1 MKTTRIYT
9 LLAALLL
16 MGGWRMQAQELI
28 VTGLVSRVDAPY
40 FEQNVCNDR
49 FAIVSESETYYVMID
64 NYWPN
69 PYLEDLVIH
78 YDTIPVG
85 NEIEVMGTILE
96 MEDENG
102 EIFHAINISENLNS
116 TYQQI
121 LGFFDDNEGACFYHY
136 IDLFYGLEEY
146 HITINGELQTTP
158 FVINGRTLAEEKRY
172 LFVGI
177 SGEGVFE
184 LFDALPYDVED
195 VSIDGTLTMEN
206 DLCLSSPC
214 GETHFLSLF
223 DGEEYHYLTQ
233 KRKLQNNY
241 VNEAVF
247 MEGNSVMVGGFEFV
261 RYDLFGN
268 PFKTLEAIKMQSTVE
283 HDIVGGM
290 SDAPMP
296 YINAGPPVPGL
307 DMALHSNGVNYY
319 IMNPH
324 DGDILSG
331 FYVVG
336 NDTIPVTWQQLTATC
351 TPSMLINNYL
361 NPFYRVNIDKVEFEE
376 YEETLQC
383 TLDVASNP
391 FYSGNILVVTTQDN
405 ETYYLKQFIYQ
416 YTTPDHII
424 VGDKTAYVGDSFI
437 ATGMV
442 SNWYHNN
449 EILEKVID
457 ITEISNITGVKEST
471 PTNLLVYPNPTDG
484 IVLIE
489 GVEVAEVQVYSALGQ
504 LVKTVREKNEVD
516 LSGLVEGVYLVRIT
530 DVKGISYTKRITVIR

>member
-1 MKTTRIYT
+1 MNKIRLYT
-9 LLAALLL
+9 LLALLL
-16 MGGWRMQAQELI
+16 MAGGATMQAQEII
-28 VTGLVSRVDAPY
+28 VTGVVSRVDAPY

-49 FAIVSESETYYVMID
+49 FAIVSEGETYYVMVD

-85 NEIEVMGTILE
+85 NEIEVKGTVVE
-96 MEDENG
+96 MEDGNG
-102 EIFHAINISENLNS
+102 EIFQAIDISENLNS

-121 LGFFDDNEGACFYHY
+121 LGFFDNDEGACFYHY

-158 FVINGRTLAEEKRY
+158 FAINGRTLVEEKRY

-184 LFDALPYDVED
+184 LFDALPYEVED
-195 VSIDGTLTMEN
+195 VSISGWLTLEN

-261 RYDLFGN
+261 RHDLFGN
-268 PFKTLEAIKMQSTVE
+268 PFKALEIIEMQSIE
-283 HDIVGGM
+283 SHPLIGGM
-290 SDAPMP
+290 GTAGIPW
-296 YINAGPPVPGL
+296 INLGPPVPGVDL
-307 DMALHSNGVNYY
+307 AFQSDGIYYY

-324 DGDILSG
+324 NDDFLSG
-331 FYVVG
+331 FYIVG

-351 TPSMLINNYL
+351 TPSMFINNYL
-361 NPFYRVNIDKVEFEE
+361 NPFYRVNIEKVEFEE
-376 YEETLQC
+376 HEETLQC
-383 TLDVASNP
+383 TLVVENNP
-391 FYSGNILVVTTQDN
+391 FYFGEMLAINTQEN
-405 ETYYLKQFIYQ
+405 ETYYLKPYIY
-416 YTTPDHII
+416 TFTAPDHITI
-424 VGDKTAYVGDSFI
+424 GDNTAYVGDSFI

-442 SNWYHNN
+442 SNWYNN
-449 EILEKVID
+449 NASLEKAID
-457 ITEISNITGVKEST
+457 ITEISNITGVIEST
-471 PTNLLVYPNPTDG
+471 PTNLMVYPNPTDG
-484 IVLIE
+484 IFRIE
-489 GVEVAEVQVYSALGQ
+489 GVIANEVQVYNALGQ
-504 LVKTVREKNEVD
+504 LVKTVRGTNEVD
-516 LSGLVEGVYLVRIT
+516 LSGLVDGVYLVRIA
-530 DVKGISYTKRITVIR
+530 DAEGKVYTNKITVQ